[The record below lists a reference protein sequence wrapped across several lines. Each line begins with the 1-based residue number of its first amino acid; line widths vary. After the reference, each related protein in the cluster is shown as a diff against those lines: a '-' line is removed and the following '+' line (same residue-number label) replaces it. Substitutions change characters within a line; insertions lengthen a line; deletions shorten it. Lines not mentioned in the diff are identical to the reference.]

1 MSYLEDKAMMSDI
14 EDESDDGEDDSEF
27 ENLLDELTETRK
39 NTQSVTTGMRQLRGR
54 GRDKRARTGAQ
65 SRAASPVD
73 KRSARNRRS

>member
-14 EDESDDGEDDSEF
+14 EDESDDGEDDSES

-39 NTQSVTTGMRQLRGR
+39 NTQSVTTGMRQPKGWGR
-54 GRDKRARTGAQ
+54 GKRARTDAQ
-65 SRAASPVD
+65 SRAASRVD